1 MPIGLFWFSF
11 LKLEI
16 LGVHRATKE
25 IISKKDLLILQ

>member
-1 MPIGLFWFSF
+1 MAIGSFWFNF

-16 LGVHRATKE
+16 LGVLRATKE